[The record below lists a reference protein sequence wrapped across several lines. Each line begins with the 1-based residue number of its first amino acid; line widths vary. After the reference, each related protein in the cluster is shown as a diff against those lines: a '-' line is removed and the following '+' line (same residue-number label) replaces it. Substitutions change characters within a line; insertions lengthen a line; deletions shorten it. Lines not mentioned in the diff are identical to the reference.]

1 MKKTVLFI
9 CILLIGMSSVFYA
22 QEPMRED
29 RRPPVEKIAQ
39 LEKAKLIE
47 ILDLKED
54 VAVRFFVRRKDYRE
68 KQRSLFDQRDELI
81 RKIEQ
86 KLKDGANQS
95 DKEYKD
101 QLDEIFSLDQKIL
114 QQKEKFFSS
123 LNDLL
128 TPQQILKLAVFDN
141 RFMREIRKLL
151 MEGRKKH

>member
-9 CILLIGMSSVFYA
+9 CVLFIGITSVVYT
-22 QEPMRED
+22 QEPMRD
-29 RRPPVEKIAQ
+29 NRRPPIEKIAQ

-47 ILDLKED
+47 ILDMKED
-54 VAVRFFVRRKDYRE
+54 VAVRFFVRRKEYRE
-68 KQRSLFDQRDELI
+68 QQRSLFDQRDELI
-81 RKIEQ
+81 RKTEQ
-86 KLKDGANQS
+86 KLKDGVSQS

-101 QLDEIFSLDQKIL
+101 QLNNILSLDKKIL
-114 QQKEKFFSS
+114 QQKEKFYSS

-151 MEGRKKH
+151 MEQRKKH